1 MVITPPAQVRTL
13 LIRHAEN
20 WKQRAFAA
28 IMSKHPL
35 TQENTLYRPKIFGFS
50 AGLLVMAT
58 LSVSDGYAQEQKNT
72 KALTSWR
79 DLKLTSQLSTD
90 KSVGYYAFD
99 WKNGLRVHLCV
110 LDLASKKYTLK
121 PAVNSPTNPTSV
133 TAAKAGA
140 LMAVNGGFFNLSNGE
155 STSFVSVDGKQMCDP
170 TTNKDL
176 TNNPKL
182 QPFLDTIFNRSEL
195 RIMQGK
201 NNSVSLEVSAHKDL
215 TAKETKILHVLQGGP
230 QLLPK
235 LTSKEEAF
243 IRTGLDGK
251 IVDSI
256 GCERTAA
263 RTACGVTVDN
273 FALIVCIPG
282 KGQDEFASGITLKE
296 LSQLLKEL
304 GATKAVNFDGGTS
317 TTMAI
322 ADSGAAGTTK
332 MVCGKTP
339 ETRVKSVLMIVP
351 AK

>member
-1 MVITPPAQVRTL
+1 
-13 LIRHAEN
+13 
-20 WKQRAFAA
+20 
-28 IMSKHPL
+28 MSKPPS
-35 TQENTLYRPKIFGFS
+35 TQENALFRRKTFGSFL
-50 AGLLVMAT
+50 GLLVLAT
-58 LSVSDGYAQEQKNT
+58 FSVSDANAQDQKTT

-79 DLKLTSQLSTD
+79 ELKLTSQLSTD
-90 KSVGYYAFD
+90 QSVGYYVFD
-99 WKNGLRVHLCV
+99 WKNGLKVHLCV
-110 LDLASKKYTLK
+110 LDLASKKYAIK
-121 PAVNSPTNPTSV
+121 PAVNSPTSPTSV
-133 TAAKAGA
+133 TAARAGA

-155 STSFVSVDGKQMCDP
+155 STSFVSVDGKQICDP

-195 RIMQGK
+195 RFLQGK
-201 NNSVSLEVSAHKDL
+201 NNSVSLGISAHKDL
-215 TAKETKILHVLQGGP
+215 TAKETKVVHVLQGGP

-243 IRTGLDGK
+243 IRTGTDGK
-251 IVDSI
+251 LVDSI

-263 RTACGVTVDN
+263 RTACGVTSDN

-282 KGQDEFASGITLKE
+282 KGQDEFASGITLKD

-304 GATKAVNFDGGTS
+304 GATKAINFDGGTS
-317 TTMAI
+317 TTMVI
-322 ADSGAAGTTK
+322 ADSGEAGKTK

>member
-1 MVITPPAQVRTL
+1 
-13 LIRHAEN
+13 
-20 WKQRAFAA
+20 
-28 IMSKHPL
+28 MSKSTS
-35 TQENTLYRPKIFGFS
+35 TQDYALFRRKTFGFS
-50 AGLLVMAT
+50 LGLLLTAT
-58 LSVSDGYAQEQKNT
+58 LSVNNGNAQDQKASQ
-72 KALTSWR
+72 ALTSWR
-79 DLKLTSQLSTD
+79 ELKLTSQLSAD
-90 KSVGYYAFD
+90 QSVGYYAFD
-99 WKNGLRVHLCV
+99 WKNGLKVHLCV
-110 LDLASKKYTLK
+110 LDLASKKYALK
-121 PAVNSPTNPTSV
+121 PTVNSPTNPTSV
-133 TAAKAGA
+133 TATKSGA

-155 STSFVSVDGKQMCDP
+155 STSFVYVGGKQVCDP

-201 NNSVSLEVSAHKDL
+201 NNSVTLGIAAHKDL
-215 TAKETKILHVLQGGP
+215 TAKETKVVHILQGGP

-243 IRTGLDGK
+243 IRTGTDGK
-251 IVDSI
+251 LVDSI

-263 RTACGVTVDN
+263 RTACGVTADN

-282 KGQDEFASGITLKE
+282 KGQDEFASGITLRD

-304 GATKAVNFDGGTS
+304 GATTAINFDGGTS
-317 TTMAI
+317 TTMVI
-322 ADSGAAGTTK
+322 ADSSAAGKTK